1 MKELKGFNVLEQ
13 FAGPEP
19 DTKEPN
25 VQDDPFV
32 ELLDTFGE
40 PEKQPYEMYQADTG
54 FLSDTWR
61 SIKKGSLATVETLG
75 DAMEAMGIPGGQ
87 SVSDWAYFKNR
98 DIRPDYSEF
107 TQTDPTVYKW
117 YKEAV
122 GMVPA
127 TLGIVGLGIVD
138 PLFAVGAIGSLSA
151 GRGYQATEEYL
162 QKYPEEIEK
171 ATEYGLKIGAADAAS
186 QAIMTALPFG
196 LGKLARFGGSKATIN
211 GLGDML
217 KTMTPKEIAKIGAD
231 AFGVQGGTM
240 ALNTYYQVLEANKA
254 GLTDMDPTEAALQ
267 TIGPAAFLS
276 LGFSAAGMGL
286 AAKEKAKLKK
296 NLNDLENP
304 FARMDAVDTL
314 YSGLKKKA
322 NKETADLWYQSAKE
336 AIKEGLE
343 IPVDASFDNF
353 YTALDEFR
361 KSSPPTMEELKE
373 ASVDELKAYI
383 DSELELRT
391 PRENVREVR
400 TPEKPVGYT
409 RSLVKGDVQNA
420 LERSLLKPDVL
431 EKPVETTIETPKS
444 TKGKN
449 DLMDLKMM
457 EEQKPSVKKPIEQKD
472 TGVNDSLPLI
482 KRASVIKLLPKDLQK
497 KFAVTEDPRI
507 IDEVYNVMNSKRN
520 LLNKREGT
528 KNIKE
533 RANITKQIRQLD
545 ESAANLLGKKEPVVK
560 PKEEL
565 QVKPK
570 EEPQVKPKEEPQVKP
585 KEEPEIQL
593 DKLEYRPEDTRGFGY
608 DAEGNLVETAA
619 SPEDL
624 LIQKELASE
633 NKFVAETKDYN
644 ELSDVAKAFATLDE
658 KGIKKF
664 LNKQKANLVSDR
676 MQYREKRARELMET
690 EGLPYNEARN
700 KAEREYTQLKYEAD
714 RNKLID
720 TIYGKLDENV
730 RKNVTKGSLIRK
742 ANKIAKDKP
751 KAAPH
756 TVVRDA
762 LESTANKWI
771 SKADIKELIRNSKE
785 QKKSVSRQQ
794 AYADLLDSAKK
805 DLEGYSLEQIEV
817 GSDFYN
823 KVLGIEHKSRAGKL
837 TTKSRI
843 EELQELGLSKE
854 DAELA
859 SMMEDQIAVL
869 QPEEAE
875 QTRQVY
881 QSFLEEKIGKKAEA
895 AKDGITLG
903 NQEKPRVT
911 PDIAKEPSGKPR
923 VIKIRKNKELTSKEA
938 VDTVKDLTVEDK
950 KVETDDGPNV
960 PWNQAETAEDLLK
973 IISSM
978 DTVGDYYKFIAKYLL
993 ESVDKKVL
1001 RDVLVRGKS
1010 VYEIAERKAA
1020 FFDKVYSEIALNY
1033 ETSARTALHEVVHSI
1048 TANAL
1053 HRLPKNHK
1061 LHKRLNTVRNHLANE
1076 LVDKGILIPSDIY
1089 IAVEGGKI
1097 LKNALS
1103 RDSQFT
1109 LEQKMYL
1116 YTLSSNEELLS
1127 MSMTIPKIQE
1137 TLKSIKLDMP
1147 KSSKLKT
1154 LWDLV
1159 VQTIGKVLGVSGDD
1173 WTALHEILDITVVL
1187 SEKDN
1192 SPLVYDFMG
1201 MMAQEDYWDIIKKES
1216 KLDSDEKYK
1225 RYRERLRAI
1234 EKEKTTPNRLRETLV
1249 KLASTYDKYLEPVDE
1264 RIRRVSTRLYGLI
1277 NKMEAK
1283 KSIKEKEYAEKM
1295 LPFLKKY
1302 DAIKDQIDKQ
1312 ELALALFNSHH
1323 TKDRER
1329 LFKLLDKYGMRK
1341 DFDKIQEIMKDI
1353 RERMESVGIYLFKT
1367 PYDTY
1372 YPRRVADTKGLYKFL
1387 MGSRNETQTGYFDD
1401 ILSNKSFTDEQKEQL
1416 IAARISSGYH
1426 PARALSIPSSA
1437 KNRNIPYVTPETL
1450 KFYEDPVMALRNTVL
1465 ETNEA
1470 IATRELVGVRERK
1483 KLQDEINRLWERY
1496 AKSDNKKQKRIL
1508 ERRIQSKLLKI
1519 RDIKDV
1525 SDESISQFINK
1536 NAKNLTDDQVT
1547 DLMAALR
1554 ARLNQRGMSGGLAK
1568 VRDVGLISAL
1578 GSPLNTITQLA
1589 DIIWSTYKNG
1599 PKTTIE
1605 ALFGKKE
1612 ITADDFNMDHLMQ
1625 QFDTEGLQGAL
1636 DWVLRKTGFKWV
1648 DKLGKTTSMQ
1658 ASLLKARK
1666 MSKEDF
1672 VKQWGPMFSDEVA
1685 GKIWEDIKN
1694 HKITDKVKYFVF
1706 TDVSKFQPI
1715 SLSQMPEAYLK
1726 AGNGRIFYTL
1736 KSYNLRQL
1744 SVLRREIF
1752 EEIRNGDK
1760 TKGMR
1765 NLAALLTLIVGANAT
1780 TDELKDFILGRD
1792 ASLSDRLMDNL
1803 LTIAFINRY
1812 TLEKGQQKGFLKT
1825 FFSDILVTPGF
1836 TTLDPFLSDIANLV
1850 NKDKE
1855 PTYATL
1861 KSIPVIGRVAYY
1873 RFTPEGKRKT
1883 LKRFKKDIY
1892 STYKKKGYR
1901 AVLKDIRKYNKEARS
1916 IGEKPITSKNLR
1928 RLKARLKSKQKKKLN
1943 FNYRPYLN
1951 VVDAH
1956 AHRFGVP
1963 IDNARRNM
1971 EKFAQF
1977 VAEVESDF
1985 NPTAKNKHSSASGLF
2000 QYVKGSVDPAVNRL
2014 KRYVDTDEYDWI
2026 AKASD
2031 TKDLS
2036 QLTPEEQLTLFA
2048 ADILEKRGSDR
2059 YLKKILESGDPKAML
2074 LAYYKL
2080 HHTSPDAATK
2090 KRALRILRKYV

>member
-1 MKELKGFNVLEQ
+1 M
-13 FAGPEP
+13 
-19 DTKEPN
+19 
-25 VQDDPFV
+25 
-32 ELLDTFGE
+32 
-40 PEKQPYEMYQADTG
+40 
-54 FLSDTWR
+54 
-61 SIKKGSLATVETLG
+61 
-75 DAMEAMGIPGGQ
+75 
-87 SVSDWAYFKNR
+87 
-98 DIRPDYSEF
+98 
-107 TQTDPTVYKW
+107 
-117 YKEAV
+117 
-122 GMVPA
+122 
-127 TLGIVGLGIVD
+127 
-138 PLFAVGAIGSLSA
+138 
-151 GRGYQATEEYL
+151 
-162 QKYPEEIEK
+162 
-171 ATEYGLKIGAADAAS
+171 
-186 QAIMTALPFG
+186 
-196 LGKLARFGGSKATIN
+196 
-211 GLGDML
+211 
-217 KTMTPKEIAKIGAD
+217 
-231 AFGVQGGTM
+231 
-240 ALNTYYQVLEANKA
+240 
-254 GLTDMDPTEAALQ
+254 
-267 TIGPAAFLS
+267 
-276 LGFSAAGMGL
+276 
-286 AAKEKAKLKK
+286 
-296 NLNDLENP
+296 
-304 FARMDAVDTL
+304 
-314 YSGLKKKA
+314 
-322 NKETADLWYQSAKE
+322 
-336 AIKEGLE
+336 
-343 IPVDASFDNF
+343 
-353 YTALDEFR
+353 
-361 KSSPPTMEELKE
+361 SP
-373 ASVDELKAYI
+373 
-383 DSELELRT
+383 
-391 PRENVREVR
+391 
-400 TPEKPVGYT
+400 
-409 RSLVKGDVQNA
+409 
-420 LERSLLKPDVL
+420 
-431 EKPVETTIETPKS
+431 
-444 TKGKN
+444 
-449 DLMDLKMM
+449 
-457 EEQKPSVKKPIEQKD
+457 
-472 TGVNDSLPLI
+472 
-482 KRASVIKLLPKDLQK
+482 
-497 KFAVTEDPRI
+497 
-507 IDEVYNVMNSKRN
+507 
-520 LLNKREGT
+520 
-528 KNIKE
+528 
-533 RANITKQIRQLD
+533 
-545 ESAANLLGKKEPVVK
+545 
-560 PKEEL
+560 
-565 QVKPK
+565 
-570 EEPQVKPKEEPQVKP
+570 
-585 KEEPEIQL
+585 
-593 DKLEYRPEDTRGFGY
+593 
-608 DAEGNLVETAA
+608 
-619 SPEDL
+619 
-624 LIQKELASE
+624 
-633 NKFVAETKDYN
+633 
-644 ELSDVAKAFATLDE
+644 
-658 KGIKKF
+658 
-664 LNKQKANLVSDR
+664 
-676 MQYREKRARELMET
+676 
-690 EGLPYNEARN
+690 
-700 KAEREYTQLKYEAD
+700 
-714 RNKLID
+714 
-720 TIYGKLDENV
+720 
-730 RKNVTKGSLIRK
+730 
-742 ANKIAKDKP
+742 
-751 KAAPH
+751 
-756 TVVRDA
+756 
-762 LESTANKWI
+762 
-771 SKADIKELIRNSKE
+771 
-785 QKKSVSRQQ
+785 
-794 AYADLLDSAKK
+794 
-805 DLEGYSLEQIEV
+805 
-817 GSDFYN
+817 
-823 KVLGIEHKSRAGKL
+823 
-837 TTKSRI
+837 
-843 EELQELGLSKE
+843 E

-859 SMMEDQIAVL
+859 SMMEDQIASL
-869 QPEEAE
+869 PKEEAE

-881 QSFLEEKIGKKAEA
+881 QSFLEKKIGKKEA
-895 AKDGITLG
+895 TSKDGITLG

-911 PDIAKEPSGKPR
+911 PDIVEEPAGKPR
-923 VIKIRKNKELTSKEA
+923 VIKIRKNKKLTSKEA
-938 VDTVKDLTVEDK
+938 TDTVKDLTVEDK
-950 KVETDDGPNV
+950 KVEIDDGPNV
-960 PWNQAETAEDLLK
+960 PWNQAKTAEDLLK

-1001 RDVLVRGKS
+1001 RDVFIRGKS
-1010 VYEIAERKAA
+1010 AREIAEHKAA
-1020 FFDKVYSEIALNY
+1020 FFNKISSEIILNP
-1033 ETSARTALHEVVHSI
+1033 ETSARTALHEIVHSV

-1053 HRLPKNHK
+1053 HRLPKSHE
-1061 LHKRLNTVRNHLANE
+1061 LYKRLNTVRNHLANE
-1076 LVDKGILIPSDIY
+1076 LIDRGILTSSDIY
-1089 IAVEGGKI
+1089 IAVEGGKV

-1127 MSMTIPKIQE
+1127 MAMTMPKIQE

-1147 KSSKLKT
+1147 KGSKLKT

-1159 VQTIGKVLGVSGDD
+1159 VQTIGKVLGISGDD
-1173 WTALHEILDITVVL
+1173 WTALHEILDTTAAL
-1187 SEKDN
+1187 SNKDN
-1192 SPLVYDFMG
+1192 SPLIYDFMG
-1201 MMAQEDYWDIIKKES
+1201 IMAQEDYWDIIKKES
-1216 KLDSDEKYK
+1216 RLDSDEKYK
-1225 RYRERLRAI
+1225 RYRERLKAI
-1234 EKEKTTPNRLRETLV
+1234 EEAKTTPNRLREALV
-1249 KLASTYDKYLEPVDE
+1249 KLAGTYDKYLEPVDE
-1264 RIRRVSTRLYGLI
+1264 RIKRVSTRLYGLI

-1302 DAIKDQIDKQ
+1302 DAIKDPIDKQ

-1341 DFDKIQEIMKDI
+1341 DFDQIQEIMKDI

-1387 MGSRNETQTGYFDD
+1387 MESRNETQTGYFDD

-1437 KNRNIPYVTPETL
+1437 KNRSIPYVTPETL
-1450 KFYEDPVMALRNTVL
+1450 KFYEDPVMALRNTIL

-1496 AKSDNKKQKRIL
+1496 IKSNNKKQKKIL

-1519 RDIKDV
+1519 KDIKDV

-1536 NAKNLTDDQVT
+1536 NAKNLTDDQVA

-1589 DIIWSTYKNG
+1589 DIIWSIYKNG
-1599 PKTTIE
+1599 PKTTVE

-1636 DWVLRKTGFKWV
+1636 DWVLRRTAFKWV

-1658 ASLLKARK
+1658 ASLLRARK

-1694 HKITDKVKYFVF
+1694 HKVTDKVKYFVF

-1760 TKGMR
+1760 VKGMR

-1780 TDELKDFILGRD
+1780 TDELKDFLLGRD

-1861 KSIPVIGRVAYY
+1861 KSVPVIGRVVYY
-1873 RFTPEGKRKT
+1873 RFTPEGKKAT
-1883 LKRFKKDIY
+1883 LKRFKKSIY
-1892 STYKKKGYR
+1892 STYKKKGYY
-1901 AVLKDIRKYNKEARS
+1901 AVLKDIRKYNKEAKS
-1916 IGEKPITSKNLR
+1916 IGEKLITSKNLR

-1943 FNYRPYLN
+1943 FNYRPYLR
-1951 VVDAH
+1951 VVDAN
-1956 AHRFGVP
+1956 AHRLGIPV
-1963 IDNARRNM
+1963 DNARRNM

-2014 KRYVDTDEYDWI
+2014 KRYVDANEYDWI

-2036 QLTPEEQLTLFA
+2036 QLTPEEQLALFA
-2048 ADILEKRGSDR
+2048 ADILEKRGSDK

-2080 HHTSPDAATK
+2080 HHTSPDVATK